1 MTLNIKNFY
10 LGTPL
15 EYYQYLRIH
24 ASMIPPEIF
33 DEYPELV
40 VEADGYVYFEIWKGI
55 YGLKEAGII
64 AFQHLVKNLAKHGYE
79 PMPFTPGLWR
89 HRSRP
94 TTFTL
99 CVDDFGIKYF
109 SKTDAQHLIAA
120 VEINYQCT
128 VDWSGTLYC
137 GLNLAWNYEKGYVD
151 VSMDGYVKRALKRF
165 NHVPTSTRTQHA
177 PHPWQAPVYGRKTAQ
192 QPTISSNAPLLDKPS
207 IRRIQ
212 AITGTSSTTLKSTY
226 VSSLPSTK

>member
-1 MTLNIKNFY
+1 MTLDIKNFY

-24 ASMIPPEIF
+24 TSMIPQEIF

-40 VEADGYVYFEIWKGI
+40 IEADGYVYFEIRKGI

-64 AFQHLVKNLAKHGYE
+64 AFQHLVKNLDKHGYE

-89 HRSRP
+89 HRTRP

-99 CVDDFGIKYF
+99 CVDDFGVKFF
-109 SKTDAQHLIAA
+109 SKTDAQHLISA
-120 VEINYQCT
+120 VETNYQCT
-128 VDWSGTLYC
+128 VDWSGSLYC
-137 GLNLAWNYEKGYVD
+137 GLNLQWNYSEGYVD

-165 NHVPTSTRTQHA
+165 NHVPSSTRTQHA
-177 PHPWQAPVYGRKTAQ
+177 PHP
-192 QPTISSNAPLLDKPS
+192 
-207 IRRIQ
+207 
-212 AITGTSSTTLKSTY
+212 
-226 VSSLPSTK
+226 